1 MGMMDKVKEAASS
14 IAGKAGELTGA
25 GLDKLKQTVDE
36 IMDSSAKLEAIGY
49 RLTDVELMITLV
61 PRAILHLVKE
71 FDATEEAYIGLLREN
86 ASSKTLCTVVK
97 LLKQVDYVKSK
108 VPVKGRR
115 FKELIVDLGVP
126 PAVSLKYG
134 Q

>member
-1 MGMMDKVKEAASS
+1 MSMMDRVKEAASS
-14 IAGKAGELTGA
+14 IAGKAGELTNA
-25 GLDKLKQTVDE
+25 GLDRLKQTVDE

-61 PRAILHLVKE
+61 PRAIIHLIKE
-71 FDATEEAYIGLLREN
+71 FDASEEAYIGALRDN
-86 ASSKTLCTVVK
+86 AANKTLCTVVK
-97 LLKQVDYVKSK
+97 MLQQVDYVKSK

-115 FKELIVDLGVP
+115 FKELIIDLGVP

-134 Q
+134 E